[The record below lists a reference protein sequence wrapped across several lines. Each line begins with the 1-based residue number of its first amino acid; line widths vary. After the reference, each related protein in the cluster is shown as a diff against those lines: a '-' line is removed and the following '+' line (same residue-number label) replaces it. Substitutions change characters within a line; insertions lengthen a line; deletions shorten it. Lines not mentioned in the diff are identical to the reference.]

1 MTLIIPY
8 AFYRNNR
15 FLEKL
20 PDVIRSFRSEVDK
33 PAWRYEFSRRVTL
46 LVLRVDFTDEDYNSV
61 TGWKLAEEDEL
72 GAG

>member
-15 FLEKL
+15 FLEQL

-33 PAWRYEFSRRVTL
+33 PFWRYEFSRRVTL
-46 LVLRVDFTDEDYNSV
+46 LVLKVDSDDEDGNSV
-61 TGWKLAEEDEL
+61 IGWILAEEDEL